1 MFHTLRRDI
10 MPDFTQDDRDMLIK
24 HDVKLTQT
32 CDTIHKMDIKIDK
45 NFDKLED
52 IIVSQQKTCIEHREK
67 IANNFFSKRVI
78 MWAAAFIIAGIVG
91 IGVYTTDLS
100 TDVRVNEH
108 KITSLEDRCGDN
120 VTQQQPA
127 GI

>member
-1 MFHTLRRDI
+1 MRRDI

-24 HDVKLTQT
+24 HDVKLENI
-32 CDTIHKMDIKIDK
+32 CSSIHKMDNRIDK
-45 NFDKLED
+45 NFTKLEN

-67 IANNFFSKRVI
+67 IANQFFSKRVI
-78 MWAAAFIIAGIVG
+78 MWAAGFIIAGIVG
-91 IGVYTTDLS
+91 IGIYTTDLS

-108 KITSLEDRCGDN
+108 KITSLEDRYRDN